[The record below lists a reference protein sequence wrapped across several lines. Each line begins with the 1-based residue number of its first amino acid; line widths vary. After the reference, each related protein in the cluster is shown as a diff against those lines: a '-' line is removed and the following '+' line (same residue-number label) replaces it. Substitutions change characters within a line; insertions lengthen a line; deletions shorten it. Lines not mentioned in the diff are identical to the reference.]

1 MKGYCPFSLNPL
13 YKKTKNT
20 KNIIDQKI
28 NILPIN
34 FSVLGELNFIKNGI
48 QFRKTISKMKTIIDI
63 ILSNYFQDEIN
74 LFSEKLKQVQLDKL

>member
-1 MKGYCPFSLNPL
+1 LKGYCPFSLKPL

-20 KNIIDQKI
+20 KNNIDQKI

-74 LFSEKLKQVQLDKL
+74 LFSEKLKPVQLDKL

>member
-1 MKGYCPFSLNPL
+1 LKGYCPFSLNPL